1 MSTQPKGLPGFLR
14 RSLRIA
20 EEEVAEIAD
29 SAPPT
34 NDSVVNEG
42 ATNIGRSYFE
52 FSVGKPPLPEN
63 RTPTGTPMATPAP
76 TPSVSKPTRH
86 DLLDFPPLALEQD
99 PDPEPSVELKA
110 TLPKA
115 DFDIKPA
122 KTYKDRQLDAV
133 LLSDIVN
140 MTDLRTLCWNGIPP
154 RHRAQA
160 WKILLGYLPTNNA
173 RRTQTLARKRAEYK
187 DAILQHYDIDDDVRT
202 VQEQETL
209 RQVLVDVP
217 RTAPEVGLFRNDR
230 IRKALSRLLFVW
242 AMRHPASSYVQGIND
257 LATPLIVVFLA
268 NYFQESSMDDILNG
282 TVMNQVTEEMME
294 EVRFLSCNYFHYGYP
309 IYLIALF
316 HFLLTNY
323 FLLSRWKQIAIGV

>member
-14 RSLRIA
+14 RSLRIT
-20 EEEVAEIAD
+20 EEEASQLVDVQRPAYNSI
-29 SAPPT
+29 S
-34 NDSVVNEG
+34 NEG
-42 ATNIGRSYFE
+42 AKDIERSYLE
-52 FSVGKPPLPEN
+52 FSVGNSPSLAN

-76 TPSVSKPTRH
+76 TPAVSKPIRN
-86 DLLDFPPLALEQD
+86 DLLDFSPLVLEND
-99 PDPEPSVELKA
+99 PYPEPNLERNS
-110 TLPKA
+110 TLPNA
-115 DFDIKPA
+115 ELDVKPA
-122 KTYKDRQLDAV
+122 TTYKDRQLDAV
-133 LLSDIVN
+133 LFSDIVN
-140 MTDLRTLCWNGIPP
+140 MTDLRALCWNGIPP

-202 VQEQETL
+202 LQEQETL

-217 RTAPEVGLFRNDR
+217 RTAPEIGLFRNDR

-268 NYFQESSMDDILNG
+268 NYFQESSMDDVLNG
-282 TVMNQVTEEMME
+282 LIMDHVTEEMME
-294 EVRFLSCNYFHYGYP
+294 EVRIFSFEYY
-309 IYLIALF
+309 
-316 HFLLTNY
+316 
-323 FLLSRWKQIAIGV
+323 R